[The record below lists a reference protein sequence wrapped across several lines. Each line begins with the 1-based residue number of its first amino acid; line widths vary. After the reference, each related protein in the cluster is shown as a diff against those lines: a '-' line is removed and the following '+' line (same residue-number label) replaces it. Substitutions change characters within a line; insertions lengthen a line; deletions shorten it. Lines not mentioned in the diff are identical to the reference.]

1 MSHPLGCRLRRAC
14 TLALACAL
22 LPLAAGAQTV
32 LRQGSNSP
40 PGTVFHTHWQ
50 KFKAKVEA
58 DTGGAVRVELNTSE
72 PNEANLLSNLRRG
85 RVDCA
90 GTSLQG
96 AASVL
101 PEVAVLQ
108 LPYLF
113 GSTREVD
120 AVYGTALTDTYRRLF
135 AAKGLMLLHF
145 AEVGFTGM
153 YGTQPFKAPADL
165 AGRKL
170 RATQSRAS
178 QQWITALGAEPV
190 VLPFADLVPSLQTG
204 LIRGGEA
211 GLVIYDAV
219 VGVAAPHYTLTQ
231 HGFDSGVI
239 LCNKSWFDKLPVAQ
253 QQQVKNAWD
262 REGQIR
268 DLRAQ
273 ELGVRDGA
281 AARGLKLYQP
291 TETEMQAWRAA
302 GAVATEQIMRSLSP
316 EAARIREEIVKA
328 VRAVPR

>member
-1 MSHPLGCRLRRAC
+1 MK
-14 TLALACAL
+14 TLARICWLASAL
-22 LPLAAGAQTV
+22 LPATALAQTV

-40 PGTVFHTHWQ
+40 PGTVFHSHWQ
-50 KFKAKVEA
+50 KFKAKLEA
-58 DTGGAVRVELNTSE
+58 ETRGAITVELNTSE
-72 PNEANLLSNLRRG
+72 PNEVNLLSNLRRG

-96 AASVL
+96 TASVL

-113 GSTREVD
+113 TNTGEVD
-120 AVYGTALTDTYRRLF
+120 AVYGATLTDTYRRLF
-135 AAKGLMLLHF
+135 AAKGLVLLHF

-153 YGTQPFKAPADL
+153 YGTQAFKAPREL
-165 AGRKL
+165 EGRKL

-178 QQWITALGAEPV
+178 QAWIKAIGAEPV

-211 GLVIYDAV
+211 GVVIYDAV
-219 VGVAAPHYTLTQ
+219 VGKAAPHFTLTQ

-239 LCNKSWFDKLPVAQ
+239 LCNKAWFDKLKPAEQ
-253 QQQVKNAWD
+253 KQVTNAWD
-262 REGQIR
+262 RGGQIR

-273 ELGVRDGA
+273 AQAALDTA
-281 AARGLKLYQP
+281 AARGLTVYKLSDAELQP
-291 TETEMQAWRAA
+291 WRAA
-302 GAVATEQIMRSLSP
+302 GAVAAEEIMRSLPP
-316 EAARIREEIVKA
+316 EAGRIREDLLKA
-328 VRAVPR
+328 IRAVPR